1 MAGENAVLRALAR
14 EGPQPDHTLE
24 MKRADAALANLRKQH
39 LWGVISDDTFKE
51 EFRELEHQRRAWTTP
66 QPQTQTPDL
75 DKAAVLLQDLPALW
89 RHPGVTSEQRRELVR
104 EVFEKIRIREG
115 ALVAVKPRPSY
126 TPLFGYTLWRGPV
139 VGGVV
144 SS

>member
-1 MAGENAVLRALAR
+1 MLRALAR
-14 EGPQPDHTLE
+14 EAPQPDNTLE
-24 MKRADAALANLRKQH
+24 MNRVDAALANLRKQH
-39 LWGVISDDTFKE
+39 LWGAISDDTFKE

-66 QPQTQTPDL
+66 PPQTRTLDL
-75 DKAAVLLQDLPALW
+75 DKAADLLKQLPALW
-89 RHPGVTSEQRRELVR
+89 QHPGVTLEQRRELVR
-104 EVFEKIRIREG
+104 EVFEEIRIREG

-144 SS
+144 SW